1 MEYRIVKV
9 SEVERHM
16 MPNSFPTKIQARH
29 FLDVV
34 LKSAK
39 QDKARSPKA
48 QKWLDKKRG
57 IKIFEKGYRVMYI
70 IVGGYNV

>member
-1 MEYRIVKV
+1 MLYRIVKV

-16 MPNSFPTKIQARH
+16 MPNSFRTKIQARY
-29 FLDVV
+29 FLDII
-34 LKSAK
+34 LKAAK

-57 IKIFEKGYRVMYI
+57 IKIYEQGYRVMYI